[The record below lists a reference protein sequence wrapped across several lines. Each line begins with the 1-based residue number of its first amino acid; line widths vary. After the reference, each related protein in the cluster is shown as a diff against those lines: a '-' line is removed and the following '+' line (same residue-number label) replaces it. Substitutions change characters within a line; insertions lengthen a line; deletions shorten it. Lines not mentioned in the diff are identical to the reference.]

1 MKQDM
6 SQAEVSRMK
15 AADRRMNDTLRAEAI
30 KKAGRVR
37 QPMASLATPPKNCL
51 SVNQAAEHF
60 GVQPLTVRLLIKNG
74 KLKAFRIGRRVL
86 ITWAAIAKYQEENP
100 A

>member
-6 SQAEVSRMK
+6 SQAEVSRMM

-51 SVNQAAEHF
+51 SVNQAAEHL
-60 GVQPLTVRLLIKNG
+60 GVRPLTVRKLIQHG
-74 KLKAFRIGRRVL
+74 KLKAFRVGRRVL
-86 ITWAAIAKYQEENP
+86 ITWAAIAAYQEANP